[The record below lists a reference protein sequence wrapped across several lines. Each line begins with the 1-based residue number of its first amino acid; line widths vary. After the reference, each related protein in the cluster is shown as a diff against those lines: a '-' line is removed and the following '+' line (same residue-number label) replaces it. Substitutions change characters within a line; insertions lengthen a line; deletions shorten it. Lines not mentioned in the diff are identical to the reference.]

1 MIGGERGALWRDG
14 VLDVGQ
20 MAGDGIE
27 LTLADDDRLGV
38 EDRPFG
44 LVEPVEYAAFAENRR
59 LGGVDV
65 FAALLLLGEHA
76 AAETDHAALLVAD
89 RENEPSAKPVVVALV
104 AGDGEAAL
112 LEEPGVMFFRLGPV
126 DGVAPFVRREADAEA
141 PDRLVADTALGQI
154 VAGGPGACVVGQHGF
169 PALGHLLMQGAE
181 FFTE

>member
-20 MAGDGIE
+20 MAGDGVE
-27 LTLADDDRLGV
+27 LPLADDDRLGV

-44 LVEPVEYAAFAENRR
+44 LVESVEHAAFAENRR
-59 LGGVDV
+59 LWGVDV

-76 AAETDHAALLVAD
+76 AAETDHAALLVAN
-89 RENEPSAKPVVVALV
+89 RENEPSAKPIVVALV
-104 AGDGEAAL
+104 ASDGEASL
-112 LEEPGVMFFRLGPV
+112 LEERDVMFFRLGPV
-126 DGVAPFVRREADAEA
+126 DGVVPLVRREADTEA
-141 PDRLVADTALGQI
+141 PDRLVADAALGQV
-154 VAGGPGACVVGQHGF
+154 VAGGSGAGVIGQVGF